1 MAKTVLNTSVSE
13 QSLQSIQA
21 SKKESKLLDRIVSY
35 ILLVFMSI
43 LFLLPFIWLIGTSLK
58 PEAEAISYPPSL
70 IPKEVDWKNYAEVFE
85 LVPFLKF
92 YQNTIIVTLTSV
104 VGTVFSSAL
113 VGYGFAR
120 INGKGRNFW
129 FMMLLAT
136 MMLPSQVTMI
146 PVYLIFAKL
155 GWINTFLPLIVPSFF
170 GSAYFIFLL
179 RQFFRTIP
187 KELDEA
193 AIIDGCGPFRIFW
206 NIMLPLIVP
215 SLLTVAILSFMG
227 SWNDFFGP
235 LIYLN
240 DTSKFTLSLGI
251 QTFKGQN
258 TMLWGP
264 MMAASTMV
272 ITPLVVLFFFAQKYF
287 VQGIATSGLKG

>member
-1 MAKTVLNTSVSE
+1 MAQFVRSTDTPHHKLKSIHRLHKRNRAAIYVL
-13 QSLQSIQA
+13 LGC
-21 SKKESKLLDRIVSY
+21 L
-35 ILLVFMSI
+35 SI
-43 LFLLPFIWLIGTSLK
+43 LFLLPFAWLLGTSLK
-58 PEAEAISYPPSL
+58 PEAEAITYPPTL
-70 IPKEVDWKNYAEVFE
+70 LPQVVDWKNYAEVFQ

-92 YQNTIIVTLTSV
+92 YQNTIIVTLATV
-104 VGTVFSSAL
+104 IGTLFSSSL
-113 VGYGFAR
+113 VAYGFAR
-120 INGKGRNFW
+120 INGKGRNVW
-129 FMMLLAT
+129 FMVLLAT

-146 PVYLIFAKL
+146 PVYLIYAKL

-179 RQFFRTIP
+179 RQFFKSIP

-206 NIMLPLIVP
+206 NIMLPLTIP
-215 SLLTVAILSFMG
+215 SLITVAILSFMG

-240 DTSKFTLSLGI
+240 DTNMFTLSLGI
-251 QTFKGQN
+251 QTFKGHN

-272 ITPLVVLFFFAQKYF
+272 LLPLIFLFFFAQKYF